1 VPGSGESVVAHERR
15 RAASFSLDGAGDT
28 AVFAAGQ
35 VGYDEGG
42 NSMKHWLGRLTLG
55 VSLAV
60 VLLVGLGEAQRGGGQ
75 DGPSLPPKSDDV
87 RLPNG
92 KLQKDE
98 ILKAEHEQ
106 NLRDSAQLTELAQ
119 QLQQELEKDDRFVL
133 SMSTLKK
140 IDDIEKLAKKIHTR
154 LRHN

>member
-1 VPGSGESVVAHERR
+1 MVA
-15 RAASFSLDGAGDT
+15 
-28 AVFAAGQ
+28 
-35 VGYDEGG
+35 
-42 NSMKHWLGRLTLG
+42 LG
-55 VSLAV
+55 
-60 VLLVGLGEAQRGGGQ
+60 QRGGNAQ
-75 DGPSLPPKSDDV
+75 SQQVPSLDRQEDT

-106 NLRDSAQLTELAQ
+106 NVKDAAQLTELAQ
-119 QLQQELEKDDRFVL
+119 QLQLDLEKEDRYVL

-140 IDDIEKLAKKIHTR
+140 TEDIEKLAKKIRSR

>member
-1 VPGSGESVVAHERR
+1 MKHRLWR
-15 RAASFSLDGAGDT
+15 C
-28 AVFAAGQ
+28 AAG
-35 VGYDEGG
+35 
-42 NSMKHWLGRLTLG
+42 LL
-55 VSLAV
+55 LAV
-60 VLLVGLGEAQRGGGQ
+60 VSLLAVGQRGGGRSS
-75 DGPSLPPKSDDV
+75 DPVPPPPGDDV

-106 NLRDSAQLTELAQ
+106 NVKDAAQLTELAQ
-119 QLQQELEKDDRFVL
+119 QLQQDLEKEDRFVL

-140 IDDIEKLAKKIHTR
+140 TEDIEKLARKIRTR